1 MKIALVSP
9 YDHSVAGG
17 VGAHILGLE
26 KEFCALGHDVKII
39 APASDESKVGDNVI
53 VVSDRVV
60 PVGISGSKARITLS
74 LSLYRR
80 IKRILHEEHFDV
92 VHVHE
97 PLVPTLPLF
106 VLRHTDCAT
115 IGTFHA
121 YRENDSYAGYA
132 ATRTVLKRLI
142 SRLDARTAVSQ
153 PVIDFMSRYFP
164 GKYELIPNGLDVE
177 RFGGPGI
184 TPIEKYMD
192 GKLNILYV
200 GRLEKRK
207 GFPHLLAAYPQ
218 IKEQVPDARL
228 LVVGAYDKDDR
239 EQFVHYARDNGLRD
253 VKFIGFIPAD
263 ELPRYYRT
271 AHVFCAP
278 STGFESF
285 GYILV
290 EAMAAGAPLVASDI
304 TGYRSVVTHGI
315 DGLLS
320 PPADEQA
327 LAQMIVL
334 MLRDPALRARL
345 AAQARETVKQYSWK
359 NVARRTLDLYERC
372 VETRKQ
378 RTPSL
383 RRSRFALRRPRR
395 NGGAT

>member
-17 VGAHILGLE
+17 VGAHIMGLE
-26 KEFCALGHDVKII
+26 KEFCAAGHSVKII
-39 APASDESKVGDNVI
+39 APASDESKVGENVI

-97 PLVPTLPLF
+97 PLVPTLPVF

-115 IGTFHA
+115 VGTFHA
-121 YRENDSYAGYA
+121 YRDNDSYMGYA
-132 ATRTVLKRLI
+132 ATRSVLQRLI
-142 SRLDARTAVSQ
+142 KRLDARTAVSQ
-153 PVIDFMSRYFP
+153 PVIDFVSRYFP
-164 GKYELIPNGLDVE
+164 GTYEVIPNGLDVE
-177 RFGGPGI
+177 CFGGNHV

-192 GKLNILYV
+192 GKLNILFV

-228 LVVGAYDKDDR
+228 LVVGAFDKDDR

-253 VKFIGFIPAD
+253 VKFIGFVSAD

-285 GYILV
+285 GIVLL

-304 TGYRSVVTHGI
+304 TGYRSVVTHGL
-315 DGLLS
+315 DGLLT
-320 PPADEQA
+320 PPADEAA

-334 MLRDPALRARL
+334 LLRDPALRARL
-345 AAQARETVKQYSWK
+345 AAQGRETVKQYSWK
-359 NVARRTLDLYERC
+359 NVAHRTLDLYERC
-372 VETRKQ
+372 IEAREQLV
-378 RTPSL
+378 PAV
-383 RRSRFALRRPRR
+383 RRSRFALRRPSRSR
-395 NGGAT
+395 SAP

>member
-17 VGAHILGLE
+17 VGAHIAGLE
-26 KEFCALGHDVKII
+26 KEFCALGHQVKIL
-39 APASDESKVGDNVI
+39 APASDDTKVGENVMI
-53 VVSDRVV
+53 VSDRVV

-80 IKRILHEEHFDV
+80 IKRILHDEQFDV
-92 VHVHE
+92 VHIHE
-97 PLVPTLPLF
+97 PLVPMLPVF
-106 VLRHTDCAT
+106 VLRHAHGVT

-121 YRENDSYAGYA
+121 YRDNDSYMGYA
-132 ATRTVLKRLI
+132 ATRPVLQRLM
-142 SRLDARTAVSQ
+142 SRLDARTCVSR
-153 PVIDFMSRYFP
+153 PVVEFVSRYFP
-164 GKYELIPNGLDVE
+164 ATYEIIPNGLDIE
-177 RFGGPGI
+177 RFGDPSI
-184 TPIEKYMD
+184 APIEKYMD
-192 GKLNILYV
+192 GKLNILFV

-253 VKFIGFIPAD
+253 VRFVGYVAAD

-285 GYILV
+285 GYVLV
-290 EAMAAGAPLVASDI
+290 EALAAGAPLVASDI
-304 TGYRSVVTHGI
+304 TGYRSVITHGV
-315 DGLLS
+315 DGLLT
-320 PPADEQA
+320 PPGDEPA
-327 LAQMIVL
+327 LAQMITL
-334 MLRDPALRARL
+334 LLRDPALRARL
-345 AAQARETVKQYSWK
+345 SAQGRETVKQYSWK
-359 NVARRTLDLYERC
+359 NVAQRTLELYERC
-372 VETRKQ
+372 IEAREQKA
-378 RTPSL
+378 PEAH
-383 RRSRFALRRPRR
+383 RSRFSLGRPRR
-395 NGGAT
+395 NGGAR